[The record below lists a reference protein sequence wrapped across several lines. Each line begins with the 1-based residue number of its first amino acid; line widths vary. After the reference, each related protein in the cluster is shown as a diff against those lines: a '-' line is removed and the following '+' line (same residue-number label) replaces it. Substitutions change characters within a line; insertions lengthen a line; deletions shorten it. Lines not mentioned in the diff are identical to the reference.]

1 MNMKTVWMSSIPLIA
16 VLCVVALGFTL
27 VYVMNA
33 EALDC
38 NYLADKCN
46 DYTKRAGEVCEE
58 YGSGS
63 DECIDAQREAGG
75 ACGDYYQQCP

>member
-1 MNMKTVWMSSIPLIA
+1 MNTKTLWMSSIPLVV

-27 VYVMNA
+27 VYVLDA

-38 NYLADKCN
+38 DYLRDKCN
-46 DYTKRAGEVCEE
+46 DYTQRAGEVCEE

-63 DECIDAQREAGG
+63 EECIDAQTEAGR
-75 ACGDYYQQCP
+75 ACGDAYQQCP

>member
-38 NYLADKCN
+38 SYLLEKCN
-46 DYTKRAGEVCEE
+46 NAKRFAGEMCEE

-63 DECIDAQREAGG
+63 SECIDAQSEAGR